1 MELHYTFEKL
11 KEKLEAASKKSKLWV
26 QYQHMVSLTRKL
38 IEADRSGSWNMHL
51 SAIQECLP
59 IFAAAGHYNYLKSAH
74 WYLQKMLK
82 LENDNKT
89 VFNMFSKGLHV
100 IRRSDKFWGGLGAD
114 LVIEQTLM
122 RSLKTAGGL
131 TRGGG
136 MEEIQRGRWTL
147 SLPLVSEYSQYMK
160 EVTGLT
166 YSTPVNSIQ
175 IKVVQR

>member
-1 MELHYTFEKL
+1 
-11 KEKLEAASKKSKLWV
+11 
-26 QYQHMVSLTRKL
+26 
-38 IEADRSGSWNMHL
+38 MHL

-59 IFAAAGHYNYLKSAH
+59 IFAAAGHYNYLKSAQ

-82 LENDNKT
+82 LESDNKT

-100 IRRSDKFWGGLGAD
+100 IRKSHKFWGGLGAD

-136 MEEIQRGRWTL
+136 MEE
-147 SLPLVSEYSQYMK
+147 V
-160 EVTGLT
+160 
-166 YSTPVNSIQ
+166 
-175 IKVVQR
+175 